1 MLFHQQFFRL
11 GFRGVER
18 VMTKLLDRNDVPEST
33 KYADPEN
40 ALFGKITV
48 TRKKYVKLNLNET
61 SLN

>member
-1 MLFHQQFFRL
+1 MLFHQQFSI

-48 TRKKYVKLNLNET
+48 TRKKIC
-61 SLN
+61 